1 MTIENINAKKFLA
14 RLKKN
19 AEKLQDDIS
28 SINDF
33 LLQTDTKCVGEEYR
47 LLWTQLKA
55 MELLHC
61 CIRNRIEYYEKM
73 CKIEKFEK
81 VWSDGNR

>member
-1 MTIENINAKKFLA
+1 MTHEIITSEDFLQ
-14 RLKKN
+14 RLEKE
-19 AEKLQDDIS
+19 AEKMQDEIS

-33 LLQTDTKCVGEEYR
+33 LLQTDTKCIGEEYR

-61 CIRNRIEYYEKM
+61 CMMNRIKFYKESEK
-73 CKIEKFEK
+73 K
-81 VWSDGNR
+81 

>member
-14 RLKKN
+14 RLEKN
-19 AEKLQDDIS
+19 AEKLQDEIS

-33 LLQTDTKCVGEEYR
+33 LLQIDTKCVGEEYR

-61 CIRNRIEYYEKM
+61 CMMNRIKYYKG
-73 CKIEKFEK
+73 
-81 VWSDGNR
+81 V

>member
-1 MTIENINAKKFLA
+1 MTIENINAKKFLV

-19 AEKLQDDIS
+19 AEKLQDEIS

-33 LLQTDTKCVGEEYR
+33 LLQTDTKCMGEEYR

-61 CIRNRIEYYEKM
+61 CIRNRIEYYERS
-73 CKIEKFEK
+73 EKK
-81 VWSDGNR
+81 

>member
-1 MTIENINAKKFLA
+1 MTIENINAKKFLV

-19 AEKLQDDIS
+19 AEKLQDEIS

-33 LLQTDTKCVGEEYR
+33 LLQTDTKCIGEEYR
-47 LLWTQLKA
+47 LLWAQLKA

-61 CIRNRIEYYEKM
+61 CIRNSIEYYERSVKTN
-73 CKIEKFEK
+73 
-81 VWSDGNR
+81 GHR